1 MDGNNC
7 KFNLSVECRDL
18 QNSAY
23 FRFAITPEIIYSS
36 KLTDLANSSNLLS
49 TETVGLF

>member
-23 FRFAITPEIIYSS
+23 FRFAITPEITAVPAPISFPLPL
-36 KLTDLANSSNLLS
+36 K
-49 TETVGLF
+49 F